1 MTNNYGY
8 KVDTK
13 IKRVFKTTASVLL
26 IAMMTFVTLFGTSD
40 ITYADTVDRTADEVW
55 AITIGDE
62 EVLYVDS
69 EESGKQVVE
78 GLKNYYL
85 TEGSNV
91 VNVEFDPVIQ
101 IKKVEKASGDEY
113 EAQSSS
119 VVNVEEAVAQLSE
132 GKVEYY
138 VYRTE
143 DGETL
148 NSIAKKKA
156 ISAKKLVT
164 LNFGEYDADE
174 TIKNGTYLVLY
185 GEIPYVEVTTVEEV
199 TTTKSLDFK
208 TVYKKTS
215 SLKKG
220 ETKVKTKGVKGK
232 KEVVS
237 QITKVNGEK
246 TSSKVV
252 SSEVVKQPKDKVVLQ
267 GTKVFPT
274 KSVTAKAGVTYDF
287 AEGSEVVDYAKKFVG
302 NPYVYGGTSLTNGA
316 DCSGF
321 VYSIYKKFGV
331 NLPRVGQ
338 IGVGKAVSLSN
349 LKKGDILFYSG
360 HVAMYAGNGQAVHA
374 VNERMGIRVTSM
386 YYTGSPYAARRI
398 FD

>member
-246 TSSKVV
+246 TNSKVV

-267 GTKVFPT
+267 GTKAFPT